1 MSCGMPHP
9 CDMDILQDTAM
20 SGGLELDRFKSK
32 LREIWGR
39 MLNETYVK
47 YDEEMSKEEYMKA
60 NSLSFAD
67 EPEEETEIDN
77 LMAMLEEMMETG
89 EEHED
94 VTSGGKAPSYSGSQ
108 LKANNEKGKVESTKY
123 EVKHTSTKTPG
134 DSKSTVKSSTYDT
147 PTDGKIAPRKDSRVI
162 RSFSPMAEMMRDELV
177 ALKAR
182 QAIGR
187 REMLYRM

>member
-89 EEHED
+89 EDYED
-94 VTSGGKAPSYSGSQ
+94 VTGLNFDYQ
-108 LKANNEKGKVESTKY
+108 EIE
-123 EVKHTSTKTPG
+123 E
-134 DSKSTVKSSTYDT
+134 
-147 PTDGKIAPRKDSRVI
+147 
-162 RSFSPMAEMMRDELV
+162 
-177 ALKAR
+177 
-182 QAIGR
+182 
-187 REMLYRM
+187 